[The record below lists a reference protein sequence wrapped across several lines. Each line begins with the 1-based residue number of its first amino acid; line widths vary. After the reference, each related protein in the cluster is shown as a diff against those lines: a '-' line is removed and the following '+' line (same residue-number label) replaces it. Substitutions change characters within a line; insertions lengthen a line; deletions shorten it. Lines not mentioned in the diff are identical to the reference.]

1 MVHAQ
6 YDILVTV
13 AVQCITVVLSGECS
27 AGKSKRSQV
36 MESLDTPEST
46 SSKFFGSPSEPIYT
60 DSKHTLNADLLQD
73 SLTLLSSKNDSVL
86 SIIQESTVEKN
97 KDDCMEFKSGSPIL
111 FLFELCRYFKLA
123 PEVQYRAAELF
134 HRFMISHII
143 ELYQVNNYVVL
154 ST

>member
-1 MVHAQ
+1 
-6 YDILVTV
+6 
-13 AVQCITVVLSGECS
+13 
-27 AGKSKRSQV
+27 

-154 ST
+154 STWYYRRWWKGVQENFSHCSASVPITNSDLGGGP